1 MATNAAIGYGT
12 AFKRGDGADPEV
24 FAALAEV
31 TAINGFSM
39 SKDTVDATHMT
50 STNRYRE
57 FISGLR
63 DAGEISIEINFD
75 ADSTEIANAFTDF
88 NANVSRNYQIVW
100 ADTSDFEFAGFC
112 VGLETGAPVDDKMTA
127 TLTYKITG
135 QPTLTQA
142 S

>member
-1 MATNAAIGYGT
+1 MATNAAIGFGT

-24 FAALAEV
+24 FTAIAEV
-31 TAINGFSM
+31 TAINGFAM
-39 SKDTVDATHMT
+39 SKDTVDASHMT

-63 DAGEISIEINFD
+63 DAGEVSIEINFD
-75 ADSTEIANAFTDF
+75 PDGTDIANAFTDF
-88 NANVSRNYQIVW
+88 NANVARNYQIVW
-100 ADTSDFEFAGFC
+100 ADTSEFEFSGIC
-112 VGLETGAPVDDKMTA
+112 TGVETGAPVDDKMSA

-135 QPTLTQA
+135 QPALTQA